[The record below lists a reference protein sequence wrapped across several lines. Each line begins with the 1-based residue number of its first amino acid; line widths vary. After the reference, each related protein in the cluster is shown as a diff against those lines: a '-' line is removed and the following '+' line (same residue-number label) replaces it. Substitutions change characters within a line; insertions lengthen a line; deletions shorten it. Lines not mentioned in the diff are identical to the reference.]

1 MVKSQHLAV
10 VDAGIVVVDDDDDE
24 HEHSDDVADNSL
36 KVSWQVKSRE

>member
-1 MVKSQHLAV
+1 MVKSQHLV
-10 VDAGIVVVDDDDDE
+10 VDAGTVVDDDE